1 MFRFPLSAALAL
13 GLFAV
18 VPAAPAVAQFEAQGE
33 QSFRAADLDGN
44 ELLTLSEFRTFI
56 QLMADAGAPMSQRIV
71 NLAAYRVAFR
81 RVDANSDGLATPEE
95 LREAERAN

>member
-1 MFRFPLSAALAL
+1 MIRLSLSIAMALGLSAALT
-13 GLFAV
+13 V
-18 VPAAPAVAQFEAQGE
+18 TPATAQFEVQSE

-81 RVDANSDGLATPEE
+81 RVDTNGDGLATPNE
-95 LREAERAN
+95 LRAAERAN